1 MVDVWWANRDSSLGC
16 TILPAALHYLWARGL
31 KRMTAV
37 EAALLRGTG
46 LGAKARRTV
55 EGLSACC
62 LLGWARPLFIL
73 PFMQAT
79 SAGKSFC

>member
-1 MVDVWWANRDSSLGC
+1 
-16 TILPAALHYLWARGL
+16 
-31 KRMTAV
+31 MTAV